1 MTSVLHLAAAQ
12 LRMYVRDRQSVF
24 FGLFFPVFF
33 MLALGFLADAEPEPV
48 DVAVVRAAPESD
60 SADPLIAA
68 LSAQELLDITEE
80 DKETARA
87 KLEDVDYALVLML
100 PEKPILERAQDAAD
114 DGPIAISV
122 LVNAAQPQRTQQ
134 ALTVLNAVLASVE
147 NDIRQT
153 EPLFRLDVE
162 DVLARNVRYVD
173 FLVPGLL
180 AFMVLQLSIAGSGF
194 NLVEYKRKGILK
206 RLFVTPLRP
215 IEFVASLVG
224 ARLVVVL
231 VQISLL
237 LVVAKLIFDIS
248 LEGSLLLVYLFVIL
262 GSILFLSL
270 GFALGGIAK
279 TQSAIMAFGNL
290 VIFPQVFLAS
300 VFFPLEA
307 LPEWLRPVAAIL
319 PLSFVADAIRRVAN
333 EGALLGDLG
342 ADLLGIAAWT
352 AVCLALAVAMF
363 NWNEAANAPPAPR

>member
-1 MTSVLHLAAAQ
+1 MTSVLKLAAAQ
-12 LRMYVRDRQSVF
+12 LRMYRRDRQSVF

-33 MLALGFLADAEPEPV
+33 MLALGFLAAAEPEPV
-48 DVAVVRAAPESD
+48 DVAVVQPGGG
-60 SADPLIAA
+60 SADPLVSA
-68 LSAQELLDITEE
+68 LTAHELLDVTIEREE
-80 DKETARA
+80 STARE
-87 KLEDVDYALVLML
+87 KLEDGEYALVLLL
-100 PEKPILERAQDAAD
+100 PEGTLEAGSAPAPTAAPIRLT
-114 DGPIAISV
+114 V
-122 LVNAAQPQRTQQ
+122 LVNAAQLQQMQQ
-134 ALTVLNAVLASVE
+134 ALTVLNAVLAAVE
-147 NDIRQT
+147 NEIRQT
-153 EPLFRLDVE
+153 EPLFQLDVQ
-162 DVLARNVRYVD
+162 DVLARNVRYID

-194 NLVEYKRKGILK
+194 NVVEYKRKGILK

-231 VQISLL
+231 VQITLL
-237 LVVAKLIFDIS
+237 LAVAELIFDIS
-248 LEGSLLLVYLFVIL
+248 IEGSPVLIYLFVIL

-307 LPEWLRPVAAIL
+307 LPEWLRPLAALL
-319 PLSFVADAIRRVAN
+319 PLSFVADAIRRIAN
-333 EGALLGDLG
+333 DGAALTSLGV
-342 ADLLGIAAWT
+342 DLLGIGVWT
-352 AVCLALAVAMF
+352 ALSLGLAVALF
-363 NWNEAANAPPAPR
+363 NWSEAANAPPAPR

>member
-1 MTSVLHLAAAQ
+1 MTSVLKLAAAQ
-12 LRMYVRDRQSVF
+12 LRMYRRDRQSVF

-48 DVAVVRAAPESD
+48 DVAVVQPGGG
-60 SADPLIAA
+60 SADPLVSA
-68 LSAQELLDITEE
+68 LTAHELLDVTIEREE
-80 DKETARA
+80 STARE
-87 KLEDVDYALVLML
+87 KLEDGEYALVLLL
-100 PEKPILERAQDAAD
+100 PEGTLEAGSAPAPTAAPIRLT
-114 DGPIAISV
+114 V
-122 LVNAAQPQRTQQ
+122 LVNAAQLQQMQQ
-134 ALTVLNAVLASVE
+134 ALTVLNAVLAAVE
-147 NDIRQT
+147 NEIRQT
-153 EPLFRLDVE
+153 EPLFQLDVQ
-162 DVLARNVRYVD
+162 DVLARNVRYID

-194 NLVEYKRKGILK
+194 NVVEYKRKGILK

-231 VQISLL
+231 VQITLL
-237 LVVAKLIFDIS
+237 LAVAELIFDIS
-248 LEGSLLLVYLFVIL
+248 IEGSPVLIYLFVIL

-307 LPEWLRPVAAIL
+307 LPEWLRPLAALL
-319 PLSFVADAIRRVAN
+319 PLSFVADAIRRIAN
-333 EGALLGDLG
+333 DGAALTSLGV
-342 ADLLGIAAWT
+342 DLLGIGVWT
-352 AVCLALAVAMF
+352 ALSLGLAVALF
-363 NWNEAANAPPAPR
+363 NWSEAANAPPAPR

>member
-1 MTSVLHLAAAQ
+1 MTSILHLAAAQ

-33 MLALGFLADAEPEPV
+33 MLALGFLAGAEPEPV
-48 DVAVVRAAPESD
+48 DVAIVHPAASD
-60 SADPLIAA
+60 SADPLVSA
-68 LSAQELLDITEE
+68 LSAHELLTVTEE
-80 DKETARA
+80 EKEAART
-87 KLEDVDYALVLML
+87 KLEDGEYALVLIL
-100 PEKPILERAQDAAD
+100 PETQIPQPGSTAPANE
-114 DGPIAISV
+114 PIALTV
-122 LVNAAQPQRTQQ
+122 LVNAAQPQSTQQ
-134 ALTVLNAVLASVE
+134 ALTVLNAVLAGVE
-147 NDIRQT
+147 NEIRETQ
-153 EPLFRLDVE
+153 PLFRLDVE
-162 DVLARNVRYVD
+162 DVLARNVRYID

-194 NLVEYKRKGILK
+194 NVVEYKRKGILK

-237 LVVAKLIFDIS
+237 LVVAELIFDIS

-290 VIFPQVFLAS
+290 VIFPQIFLAS

-333 EGALLGDLG
+333 EGAILTDLG
-342 ADLLGIAAWT
+342 VDLLGIAAWT
-352 AVCLALAVAMF
+352 AVSLALAVVLF
-363 NWNEAANAPPAPR
+363 NWSEAANAPPAPR